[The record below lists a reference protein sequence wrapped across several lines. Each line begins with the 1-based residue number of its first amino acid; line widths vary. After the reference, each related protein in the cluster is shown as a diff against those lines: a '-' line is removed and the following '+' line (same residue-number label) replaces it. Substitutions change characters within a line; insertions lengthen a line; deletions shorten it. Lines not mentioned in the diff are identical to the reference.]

1 MKRLILLMA
10 LVTAMTVLAPAA
22 FADDTEIEAD
32 GSDAVETEISAAQML
47 KAEMIA
53 INVAPDGTNAMDII
67 GLRMGSPSM
76 GWGVIFKL
84 QAYLGAGMK
93 EEEFATEGGG
103 YVLGQIRKAYLAGL
117 KAGYEPLLFKN
128 LGDLQKSHTTDKF
141 HKAPPGLEKSHE
153 SNGKTQGRLIDRPSF
168 PPADWKPPTRR
179 RLPRVSAAG

>member
-53 INVAPDGTNAMDII
+53 INVAPDG
-67 GLRMGSPSM
+67 LRMGSPSM

-84 QAYLGAGMK
+84 QAYLGARMK
-93 EEEFATEGGG
+93 EGEFVTEGGG

-153 SNGKTQGRLIDRPSF
+153 SNGKGHKD
-168 PPADWKPPTRR
+168 
-179 RLPRVSAAG
+179 G

>member
-22 FADDTEIEAD
+22 FAGDTEIEAD
-32 GSDAVETEISAAQML
+32 GSYAIQTEISAAQML

-53 INVAPDGTNAMDII
+53 VNVAPA
-67 GLRMGSPSM
+67 GLRTGSPSM

-117 KAGYEPLLFKN
+117 GDAYKSLLFKN
-128 LGDLQKSHTTDKF
+128 LGDLQKSHTTDKP
-141 HKAPPGLEKSHE
+141 HK
-153 SNGKTQGRLIDRPSF
+153 
-168 PPADWKPPTRR
+168 
-179 RLPRVSAAG
+179 